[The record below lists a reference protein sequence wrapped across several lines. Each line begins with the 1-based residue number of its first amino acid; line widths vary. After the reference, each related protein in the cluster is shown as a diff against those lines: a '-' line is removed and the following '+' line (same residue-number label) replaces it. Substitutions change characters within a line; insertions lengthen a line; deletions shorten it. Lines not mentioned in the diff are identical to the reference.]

1 MATTIRPA
9 EAFSP
14 GEFLREELEERGW
27 TQADLAEIMGR
38 PLVLVNEI
46 IAGKRG
52 ITAETSPPTP
62 TGRVLGGVGSE
73 RFRGIEHAGLV
84 VVNMPDETDRVA
96 AEPLVAD
103 VQRLRKDDALFRDIL
118 GWRGHR
124 TPITAV
130 GANIADPSDRGRHK
144 ALTRVRRTLRMPR

>member
-1 MATTIRPA
+1 
-9 EAFSP
+9 
-14 GEFLREELEERGW
+14 
-27 TQADLAEIMGR
+27 
-38 PLVLVNEI
+38 V
-46 IAGKRG
+46 
-52 ITAETSPPTP
+52 
-62 TGRVLGGVGSE
+62 SE

-84 VVNMPDETDRVA
+84 VANMRYETDQVTA
-96 AEPLVAD
+96 QALVAD

-130 GANIADPSDRGRHK
+130 VANIADPSDSGRQK